1 VTFSETFYRA
11 EEMEKFN
18 KMIIGRELKM
28 IELKKKIEKLEA
40 KNEGLKKKAR

>member
-1 VTFSETFYRA
+1 
-11 EEMEKFN
+11 MEKFN